1 MLSQAIQHY
10 VDMRR
15 TCGFKFEYQASFLR
29 SFLSFAE
36 ARGDQ
41 HVRINTAIE
50 WAGLADK
57 VPQRAHRL
65 GAVIRFARYARTDD
79 PRNEIPPPIFG
90 SETWPRQTRY
100 ILTQDEVARLLQEA
114 RRFSSHPM
122 RVMTYSTLIGL
133 LACTGLRISEAI
145 RLRYSDI
152 TTDGILIRNTKFRK
166 SRLVVLHDSARNA
179 LEQYLP
185 QRQAFAPL
193 SDQLFVSLKGT
204 PLFRENVRVVF
215 RELVKRAGLPRGP
228 GLPRITPHSLRHTF
242 AVRALQTCPDERDRI
257 SRHMVALSTYLGHVN
272 AAATYWYLQATP
284 ELMLDV
290 AACCERFVE
299 GAS

>member
-122 RVMTYSTLIGL
+122 RVVTYSTLIGL

-152 TTDGILIRNTKFRK
+152 TTDGLVIRNTKFRK
-166 SRLVVLHDSARNA
+166 SRLVALHDSARNA

-215 RELVKRAGLPRGP
+215 RELVKRAGLPRGAGRP
-228 GLPRITPHSLRHTF
+228 
-242 AVRALQTCPDERDRI
+242 
-257 SRHMVALSTYLGHVN
+257 N
-272 AAATYWYLQATP
+272 
-284 ELMLDV
+284 
-290 AACCERFVE
+290 E
-299 GAS
+299 GAGG

>member
-15 TCGFKFEYQASFLR
+15 TCGFKFEYQARFLR
-29 SFLSFAE
+29 RFLSFAE

-65 GAVIRFARYARTDD
+65 GAIIRFARHARTDD
-79 PRNEIPPPIFG
+79 PRNEVPPPIFG

-122 RVMTYSTLIGL
+122 RVVTYSTLIGL
-133 LACTGLRISEAI
+133 LGTVIGMI
-145 RLRYSDI
+145 
-152 TTDGILIRNTKFRK
+152 K
-166 SRLVVLHDSARNA
+166 SFAALATAGSPDS
-179 LEQYLP
+179 
-185 QRQAFAPL
+185 
-193 SDQLFVSLKGT
+193 
-204 PLFRENVRVVF
+204 
-215 RELVKRAGLPRGP
+215 
-228 GLPRITPHSLRHTF
+228 
-242 AVRALQTCPDERDRI
+242 
-257 SRHMVALSTYLGHVN
+257 VALS
-272 AAATYWYLQATP
+272 AAIYEALINTAFGIAT
-284 ELMLDV
+284 
-290 AACCERFVE
+290 
-299 GAS
+299 GALAVISYNFFTSKIEKLTNSR

>member
-1 MLSQAIQHY
+1 VGAI
-10 VDMRR
+10 
-15 TCGFKFEYQASFLR
+15 
-29 SFLSFAE
+29 
-36 ARGDQ
+36 
-41 HVRINTAIE
+41 
-50 WAGLADK
+50 
-57 VPQRAHRL
+57 
-65 GAVIRFARYARTDD
+65 IRFARHARTDD
-79 PRNEIPPPIFG
+79 PRNEVPPPIFG

-152 TTDGILIRNTKFRK
+152 TTDGLVIRNTKFRK
-166 SRLVVLHDSARNA
+166 SRLVALHDSARNA

-204 PLFRENVRVVF
+204 PLFRENVCVVF

-242 AVRALQTCPDERDRI
+242 AVRALQTCPNERDRI

-299 GAS
+299 VAS